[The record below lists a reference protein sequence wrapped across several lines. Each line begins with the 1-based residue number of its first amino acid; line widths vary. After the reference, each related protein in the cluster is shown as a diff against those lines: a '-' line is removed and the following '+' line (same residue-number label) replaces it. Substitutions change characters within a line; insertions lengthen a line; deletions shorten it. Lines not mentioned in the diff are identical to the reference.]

1 MFTRKNAAFSALSLG
16 LLALAGCQ
24 QSAEPDAQG
33 SASAPAEAL
42 GPDAKPGTSA
52 KAGRMIL
59 PVVAD
64 RPAAVYFTFT
74 NASDEPVALAA
85 IHIAGADS
93 AEMHKTEGGQM
104 RAVERVA
111 VDAGKSVEFAP
122 GGLHVM
128 AFDLD
133 DSLKSDGTTEMT
145 ITFEGGDK
153 LSMPLVIE
161 KMGAGMHADAGMD
174 HGAMDHDAMGGME
187 H

>member
-16 LLALAGCQ
+16 FLALTGCQ
-24 QSAEPDAQG
+24 QAAEPDAQ
-33 SASAPAEAL
+33 STTSAPAEAL

-52 KAGRMIL
+52 QAGRLIL

-74 NASDEPVALAA
+74 NASDAPVALAA
-85 IHIAGADS
+85 IHVAGADS
-93 AEMHKTEGGQM
+93 AEMHETQGGQM

-128 AFDLD
+128 AFGLD
-133 DSLKSDGTTEMT
+133 DSLKSGGTTEMT

-153 LSMPLVIE
+153 LSMPLTIE
-161 KMGAGMHADAGMD
+161 KMGAGMQADADMD
-174 HGAMDHDAMGGME
+174 HGTMDHAAMGGME